1 MQTAAL
7 ALLLASAV
15 GADAPPLA
23 APAVEEIEEL
33 PDLPVPPRP
42 DRGGLRLA
50 LGAGMLQDTT
60 GVAPLLDAGYAWDPW
75 PRMGFRLDLGLAVG
89 TGWAALQGGPTFV
102 IRGSGPGAF
111 LTPYAAVGAVVAAL
125 GVNDRLGSGTGQVG
139 QPQVAGGGRAV
150 PAAASS
156 GSGEPTGGGG
166 DHPLNDGGIPFR
178 FSYGPQAGGGLLLR
192 LASDLSLD
200 VAVRYELR
208 VQGGRARSG
217 GGATFGLL
225 SAF

>member
-1 MQTAAL
+1 MWTAAL
-7 ALLLASAV
+7 SLLLASAG
-15 GADAPPLA
+15 GADAPSPA
-23 APAVEEIEEL
+23 APAAQEIEEL

-50 LGAGMLQDTT
+50 LGAGLLEDTT
-60 GVAPLLDAGYAWDPW
+60 GVSPLLDAGYAWDPW
-75 PRMGFRLDLGLAVG
+75 PRMGFRIDLGLAVG

-102 IRGSGPGAF
+102 VRGAGPGAF
-111 LTPYAAVGAVVAAL
+111 LTPYATVGAVVAAL
-125 GVNDRLGSGTGQVG
+125 GVSDRLASGTARTG

-150 PAAASS
+150 PAVASS

-166 DHPLNDGGIPFR
+166 DSPTNDGGLPFR

-200 VAVRYELR
+200 LAVRYELR

>member
-1 MQTAAL
+1 MWTAAL
-7 ALLLASAV
+7 AMLLASAA
-15 GADAPPLA
+15 GADVPPPA
-23 APAVEEIEEL
+23 APALQEIEEL
-33 PDLPVPPRP
+33 PDLPPPPRP

-50 LGAGMLQDTT
+50 LGAGLLQDTT
-60 GVAPLLDAGYAWDPW
+60 GLAPLLDAGYAWDPW

-102 IRGSGPGAF
+102 VRGAGPGAF
-111 LTPYAAVGAVVAAL
+111 LTPYVAAGAMVAAL
-125 GVNDRLGSGTGQVG
+125 GVNDRLASGTARTG
-139 QPQVAGGGRAV
+139 QPLAASGGRAV

-192 LASDLSLD
+192 LAADLSLD